1 MSADPVEATAGAA
14 PALPAAAPQ
23 VAQAAAPATPETIY
37 LTLAGDVNMAMVQR
51 LLNASAAAVQQK
63 VKTVHLLLHSTG
75 GSVMDG
81 VGLYNYLRKL
91 PLQILTYNAG
101 GVMSAAVLM
110 YLAGSTRLVSTG
122 ATFLIHKST
131 MPMVAPT
138 GAAELGRRVEGLV
151 VDDERTEAIYREH
164 LTLPDAR
171 WAAHANS
178 DLIFTAQQAVDCKL
192 ATMIGDFAPP
202 ADSTLINLQL

>member
-1 MSADPVEATAGAA
+1 MPAEPVERPAEALPPLPPTVPPAAQAA
-14 PALPAAAPQ
+14 PAA
-23 VAQAAAPATPETIY
+23 PETIY
-37 LTLAGDVNMAMVQR
+37 CTLAGDVNMAMVQR
-51 LLNASAAAVQQK
+51 LLTAGAAAVQQK
-63 VKTVHLLLHSTG
+63 VKTIHLLLHSTG

-101 GVMSAAVLM
+101 GVMSAAVLL

-122 ATFLIHKST
+122 ATFMIHKST
-131 MPMVAPT
+131 LPLPAPT
-138 GAAELGRRVEGLV
+138 GAAELGRRAESLL

-178 DLIFTAQQAVDCKL
+178 DLIFTAQQAVDSKL
-192 ATMIGDFAPP
+192 ATRIDDFAPP
-202 ADSTLINLQL
+202 ADATLINLQL